1 LLQKLFIWSILA
13 VAVMVSCPGTA
24 RSAAPVTLKPDPDDI
39 RIGALF
45 SGTQVSVSGTIPAAS
60 EVMVQVTGKREDLV
74 LKKKGRALGVLWM
87 NVGTVTFHQV
97 PTLYLLYVSEAIG
110 AFARSNPVKWQE
122 LGIGLESLKGQ
133 IEITPDHGDKDTL
146 CKQLLKLKERDAL
159 YAMREPPIRY
169 GKGDNGM
176 RSFATEIFIPAR
188 VAPGAYQVKA
198 LAVNDGHIV
207 AVATSEIRVSEVGVP
222 ALLSSLSLNHGGL
235 YGLLAVLIAIAAGL
249 VMDFLFGD
257 NKGSH

>member
-1 LLQKLFIWSILA
+1 MLQKLFMWSILA
-13 VAVMVSCPGTA
+13 VVVMGSYPGAA
-24 RSAAPVTLKPDPDDI
+24 RSAVPLTLKPDPDDI

-45 SGTQVSVSGTIPAAS
+45 NGAQVSVSGTIPSAS
-60 EVMVQVTGKREDLV
+60 EVMVEVTGKREDLA

-87 NVGTVTFHQV
+87 NLGSVTFQHV

-110 AFARSNPVKWQE
+110 TFARSSPVKWQE
-122 LGIGLESLKGQ
+122 MGVGFESLKGQ
-133 IEITPDHGDKDTL
+133 IGITPDRGDRDEL
-146 CKQLLKLKERDAL
+146 YREFLKLKEREGI
-159 YAMREPPIRY
+159 YATRETPIRY

-176 RSFATEIFIPAR
+176 RSFATEISIPAR

-222 ALLSSLSLNHGGL
+222 AFLSSLSLNHGGL

-249 VMDFLFGD
+249 IMDFLFGD